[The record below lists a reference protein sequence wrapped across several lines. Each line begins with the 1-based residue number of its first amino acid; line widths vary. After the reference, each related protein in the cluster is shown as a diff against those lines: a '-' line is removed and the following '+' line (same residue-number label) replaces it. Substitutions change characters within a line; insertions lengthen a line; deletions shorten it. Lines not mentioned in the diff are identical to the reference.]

1 MLYVI
6 KHFNL
11 KHNSLNQSAQ
21 NRNKMYGKKYS
32 FAWINIALKLCN

>member
-6 KHFNL
+6 NHFNL

-21 NRNKMYGKKYS
+21 NRNKTYVKKK
-32 FAWINIALKLCN
+32 FIRLD